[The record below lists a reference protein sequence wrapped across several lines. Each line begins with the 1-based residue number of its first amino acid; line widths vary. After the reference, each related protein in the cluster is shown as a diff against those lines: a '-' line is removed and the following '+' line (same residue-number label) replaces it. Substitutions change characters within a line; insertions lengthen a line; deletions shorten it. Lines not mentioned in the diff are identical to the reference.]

1 MNISSKIRIF
11 EKKDM
16 EYKEILAGRHS
27 VRKFTGEPVE
37 RGIIDEMISEAM
49 LAPSSKNSRSTGYMI
64 IEDKSLLEAISVMR
78 ESGSSFVKNAAAA
91 IVVLGDAGKT
101 DLWVDNASIS
111 TTYLM
116 LSAVDKGLGSCWV
129 HVNGRPRSK
138 TDASKGMAE
147 DYLRELLGI
156 KDNMRVLCVLALGYE
171 AE

>member
-1 MNISSKIRIF
+1 
-11 EKKDM
+11 M
-16 EYKEILAGRHS
+16 EFKELIAARHS
-27 VRKFTGEPVE
+27 VRRFTDKAVD
-37 RGIIDEMISEAM
+37 RALIDEIIEDAM
-49 LAPSSKNSRSTGYMI
+49 TAPSSKNSRSTGYMVI
-64 IEDKSLLEAISVMR
+64 DDKSTLEAISEMR
-78 ESGSSFVKNAAAA
+78 SSGSAFVAGAPAA
-91 IVVLGDAGKT
+91 IVVLGDADKT

-116 LSAVDKGLGSCWV
+116 LAAVDRGLGSCWV

-138 TDASKGMAE
+138 TDASMGTAE

>member
-1 MNISSKIRIF
+1 
-11 EKKDM
+11 M
-16 EYKEILAGRHS
+16 EFKELIAARHS
-27 VRKFTGEPVE
+27 VRKFTDKAVD
-37 RGIIDEMISEAM
+37 RALIDEIIEDAM
-49 LAPSSKNSRSTGYMI
+49 TAPSSKNSRSTGYMVI
-64 IEDKSLLEAISVMR
+64 DDKSTLEAISEMR
-78 ESGSSFVKNAAAA
+78 SSGSAFVAGAPAA
-91 IVVLGDAGKT
+91 IVVLGDADKT

-116 LSAVDKGLGSCWV
+116 LAAVDRGLGSCWV

-138 TDASKGMAE
+138 ADASLGTAE

>member
-1 MNISSKIRIF
+1 
-11 EKKDM
+11 M
-16 EYKEILAGRHS
+16 EFKELIAARHS
-27 VRKFTGEPVE
+27 VRKFTDKAVD
-37 RGIIDEMISEAM
+37 RALIDEIIEDAM
-49 LAPSSKNSRSTGYMI
+49 TAPSSKNTRSTGYMVI
-64 IEDKSLLEAISVMR
+64 DDKSTLEAISEMR
-78 ESGSSFVKNAAAA
+78 SSGSSFVAGAPAA
-91 IVVLGDAGKT
+91 IVVLGDADKT

-116 LSAVDKGLGSCWV
+116 LAAVDKGLGSCWV

-138 TDASKGMAE
+138 TDASMGTAE